1 MVRNPHPLLT
11 FAGVFVKVS
20 SMTPRERI
28 VAALNHR
35 ETEQVP
41 LDFGGHR
48 SSGISAMAYARLRSH
63 LDLLVEAGYAIRR
76 SEAPRGPGRPRVVY
90 EASAAPDGERNYRLL
105 AEVLAQ
111 HLLATSERP
120 GEAANNAGRT
130 WAGLTKPHQHGAEK
144 AFAAGPISEAAAIAE
159 IVRMLCDIG
168 FAPEVSADMTAI
180 NLRRCPFRELAEANP
195 EVVCGAHLVMIQGA
209 WPRWVPRSAPLACSP
224 WFSPTCSLP
233 PWPGHE

>member
-1 MVRNPHPLLT
+1 M
-11 FAGVFVKVS
+11 
-20 SMTPRERI
+20 
-28 VAALNHR
+28 
-35 ETEQVP
+35 
-41 LDFGGHR
+41 
-48 SSGISAMAYARLRSH
+48 
-63 LDLLVEAGYAIRR
+63 
-76 SEAPRGPGRPRVVY
+76 VY
-90 EASAAPDGERNYRLL
+90 EATAAPDGERNYRLL

-120 GEAANNAGRT
+120 GEAAINAGRT
-130 WAGLTKPHQHGAEK
+130 WAGLTKPHQHGAEE

-209 WPRWVPRSAPLACSP
+209 LAEMGAPISATRLLAPPGSAQPVHCH
-224 WFSPTCSLP
+224 